1 MRNSMMIIGADLN
14 IYPCHDKA
22 YNIDEALLGSLK
34 QISFKEWWRNNKE
47 SFFKVNP
54 SKVCNHHC
62 VAHEHNKMILEYLG
76 ADEEHLG
83 FRCGIIA

>member
-1 MRNSMMIIGADLN
+1 MWDSMMIIGADLN
-14 IYPCHDKA
+14 IYPCRDKA

-34 QISFKEWWRNNKE
+34 QISFKEWWQNNKE

-83 FRCGIIA
+83 FV